1 MYRLLFVVVVL
12 LFWRDSRDDMLGFG
26 FLYIEKYTT
35 VTTATATTKE
45 LTPIKIADSTFL
57 FTVVSS
63 ISVRFF
69 FIAGTKVVFCS
80 PY

>member
-1 MYRLLFVVVVL
+1 MAA
-12 LFWRDSRDDMLGFG
+12 
-26 FLYIEKYTT
+26 
-35 VTTATATTKE
+35 TATATTKE

-69 FIAGTKVVFCS
+69 FIAGTKVVVCS
-80 PY
+80 RYS

>member
-26 FLYIEKYTT
+26 FLLYIEKYMAA
-35 VTTATATTKE
+35 TATATTKE

-69 FIAGTKVVFCS
+69 FIAGTKVVVCS